1 MLKLED
7 LSEHERLLLAES
19 CEDFLLHRNIPLRS
33 YLVVDIIDQ
42 ALKEGYQ
49 LSKFTL
55 RRRHVPNQRTIS

>member
-1 MLKLED
+1 MID
-7 LSEHERLLLAES
+7 LLSLTEHERMDLAES

-33 YLVVDIIDQ
+33 YKVLDIIDQ

-55 RRRHVPNQRTIS
+55 RRRNVPNQRTVS